1 MGELAGV
8 VTDHACDKSQNS
20 QARYSTPFE
29 FGEKLLA
36 VCLITLERVTSEYK
50 LGEGEWLHLDRGRDS
65 LAMPPQC
72 LLHNSQEMR
81 GWGLGR
87 LVSHLTQRLH
97 SSPVFQY
104 CSLLLHY
111 GLWNGLPVLCRF
123 LVLQTSCSFLLVRMG
138 LTFFS
143 LRYSLNAI
151 PLYLQ
156 RLMLLQLQ
164 TQCKL
169 FLQKCPRCSRER
181 PGLWTHPPG
190 SGLGGPT
197 GWARHFISVATC
209 LQCFLSTE
217 RLLKEY
223 PRRFSF

>member
-1 MGELAGV
+1 
-8 VTDHACDKSQNS
+8 
-20 QARYSTPFE
+20 
-29 FGEKLLA
+29 
-36 VCLITLERVTSEYK
+36 
-50 LGEGEWLHLDRGRDS
+50 
-65 LAMPPQC
+65 
-72 LLHNSQEMR
+72 MR
-81 GWGLGR
+81 GWGLGG
-87 LVSHLTQRLH
+87 LVSHLAQRLH

-104 CSLLLHY
+104 CSLLLPH

-143 LRYSLNAI
+143 LGYSLNAI

-190 SGLGGPT
+190 SGPGSYPQRQVPNYLMVLKTNKQTNKQTNLFLNGAVSISGGT
-197 GWARHFISVATC
+197 VFVV
-209 LQCFLSTE
+209 
-217 RLLKEY
+217 
-223 PRRFSF
+223 